1 MLCHLMQILDSE
13 EKPRQRST
21 YEDPADLSLSLG
33 PRRITHLFK
42 VRHVQQG
49 GDLQCLKELGKVS
62 EDIAGL
68 RKQAAEPGDDMQQG
82 AEQATGLRREQGLQR
97 ETNTTGGP
105 ELDRYLPCVKES
117 EQHYLILLPLEPGG
131 ISVALQKSPLS
142 GRTHLRFWSA
152 RNHTR
157 AAGTQVSSRCVRSAM
172 KLQTTFKIFLSI
184 FGVPRAE
191 I

>member
-1 MLCHLMQILDSE
+1 MQILDSE

-33 PRRITHLFK
+33 PRRIAHLFK

-49 GDLQCLKELGKVS
+49 GDLQRLKELGKVS

-105 ELDRYLPCVKES
+105 ELDRYLPASKRVNS
-117 EQHYLILLPLEPGG
+117 TIWFYSLLNLGASLSRYRKVLFLGTHISGFGAHAITPGLLEP
-131 ISVALQKSPLS
+131 KS
-142 GRTHLRFWSA
+142 
-152 RNHTR
+152 
-157 AAGTQVSSRCVRSAM
+157 AADACD
-172 KLQTTFKIFLSI
+172 LL
-184 FGVPRAE
+184 
-191 I
+191 